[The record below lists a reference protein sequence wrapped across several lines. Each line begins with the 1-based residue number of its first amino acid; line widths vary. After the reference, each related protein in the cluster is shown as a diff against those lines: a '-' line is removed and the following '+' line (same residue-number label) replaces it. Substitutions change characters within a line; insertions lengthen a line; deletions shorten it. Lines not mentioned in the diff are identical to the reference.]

1 MSYEENESQGNESAN
16 GAGNRFDGLD
26 ASYKAGGSPRAASK
40 ELQESMLAVREFFST
55 SGGGSILSEDIGTLD
70 LVREMKALK
79 DAKEAADAVAKE
91 INRRWDYVRLALVPT
106 RFEDE
111 GLTNAK
117 LAGVGRISLRG
128 ELYASILPGKKEA
141 AFEWL
146 DDNGRGDLVQKAVNS
161 SSLKASMKKMLMDG
175 EEIPEDI
182 FKVTPYTMATITK
195 A

>member
-1 MSYEENESQGNESAN
+1 MSYDEEQQGNEFAN
-16 GAGNRFDGLD
+16 GAGNRFEGCPEM
-26 ASYKAGGSPRAASK
+26 YKAGGRPRIASEEVQAAF
-40 ELQESMLAVREFFST
+40 LMVRDFFAT
-55 SGGGSILSEDIGTLD
+55 GKGGSILGVDMAPLD

-91 INRRWDYVRLALVPT
+91 LNRRWDFMRLQLIPET
-106 RFEDE
+106 FEAQ
-111 GLTNAK
+111 GLKNAK
-117 LAGVGRISLRG
+117 LDGVGRVSLRG
-128 ELYASILPGKKEA
+128 ELYASILPGQKEA
-141 AFEWL
+141 AFTWL

-161 SSLKASMKKMLMDG
+161 SSLKASMKKMLMSG